1 MSEALVPR
9 SITSAS
15 EEWTLIDKVLNEQP
29 QKIWHMV
36 TFAVQ
41 GLKEE
46 MAGGGLNPILPVPDV
61 LIVLNA

>member
-9 SITSAS
+9 SITSPP
-15 EEWTLIDKVLNEQP
+15 EEGTLIDKVLNEQP
-29 QKIWHMV
+29 QKIWRMV

-46 MAGGGLNPILPVPDV
+46 MAGGGLNAIFPVLDV
-61 LIVLNA
+61 L